1 MPIDFTLNDNQRRL
15 RREARQFA
23 EDVLSGVPVATRD
36 LPSPIERFVATRP
49 FFERLVAEGYL
60 RKCIPV
66 SVGGDCA
73 GLVDLA
79 ILAEEFYTVDAN
91 VSLTM
96 LSTVLGLAPL
106 VVGGTPDQH
115 QRFLPPFL
123 ATKGAPLAAFA
134 STEPGGS
141 ANVGSL
147 PPGEGVRTTARRF
160 GDSWVISGRKQ
171 WISAATGWN
180 GQGADLLT
188 VVCRTDA
195 NVEPSRGISIIA
207 VPRPDSGLIF
217 EHAFDMLGHR
227 AHLTPRFRLDA
238 VQVPAGNLLG
248 QEGGGLQLAAE
259 SFAGSGAL
267 VGIFGV
273 ALMRAAFQFALSFA
287 KSEKR
292 GGIQQII
299 QHQAVGYALAD
310 AKTTIEAARVLSWH
324 ACRALDTAAPGALEL
339 AIHAKVFG
347 SEAAVRVI
355 TNLMQVVG
363 VDSYGHELPLAG
375 LLQDA
380 MALPLF
386 AGGNIGVRRRQLHA
400 LMLDPAYD
408 DLATLDGV
416 CLAET
421 AFSNEE

>member
-1 MPIDFTLNDNQRRL
+1 VPIDFTLNDNQRRL

-23 EDVLSGVPVATRD
+23 KDVLSGVPVATRD
-36 LPSPIERFVATRP
+36 LPSPVERFVATRP
-49 FFERLVAEGYL
+49 FYERLVAEGFL

-106 VVGGTPDQH
+106 VVGGKPEQH

-123 ATKGAPLAAFA
+123 AAKGAPLAAFA

-217 EHAFDMLGHR
+217 EHAFDTLGHR

-238 VQVPAGNLLG
+238 VQVPA
-248 QEGGGLQLAAE
+248 EICWDKR
-259 SFAGSGAL
+259 GADSNWL
-267 VGIFGV
+267 RRALRV
-273 ALMRAAFQFALSFA
+273 AALS
-287 KSEKR
+287 S
-292 GGIQQII
+292 
-299 QHQAVGYALAD
+299 VSS
-310 AKTTIEAARVLSWH
+310 V
-324 ACRALDTAAPGALEL
+324 
-339 AIHAKVFG
+339 
-347 SEAAVRVI
+347 
-355 TNLMQVVG
+355 
-363 VDSYGHELPLAG
+363 
-375 LLQDA
+375 
-380 MALPLF
+380 
-386 AGGNIGVRRRQLHA
+386 
-400 LMLDPAYD
+400 
-408 DLATLDGV
+408 
-416 CLAET
+416 
-421 AFSNEE
+421 

>member
-1 MPIDFTLNDNQRRL
+1 MPIDFTLNDNQRQL
-15 RREARQFA
+15 RREAREFA
-23 EDVLSGVPVATRD
+23 EDVLSGVSAATRD

-49 FFERLVAEGYL
+49 FYERLVAEGFL

-66 SVGGDCA
+66 SVGGDCV

-79 ILAEEFYTVDAN
+79 IMAEEFYTVDAN

-106 VVGGTPDQH
+106 LVGGTPEQH
-115 QRFLPPFL
+115 QQFLPPFL
-123 ATKGAPLAAFA
+123 AAKGAPLAAFA

-141 ANVGSL
+141 ANLGSP
-147 PPGEGVRTTARRF
+147 PPGEGVRTTARRVD
-160 GDSWVISGRKQ
+160 DSWVISGRKQ

-207 VPRPDSGLIF
+207 VPRPGNGLIF
-217 EHAFDMLGHR
+217 EHAFDTLGHR

-248 QEGGGLQLAAE
+248 REGGGLQLMAE
-259 SFAGSGAL
+259 SFAGSTAL

-287 KSEKR
+287 RNERR
-292 GGIQQII
+292 GGTQQII
-299 QHQAVGYALAD
+299 QHQAVAYTLAN

-324 ACRALDTAAPGALEL
+324 ACRALDTGAPGALEL

-355 TNLMQVVG
+355 TDLMQVVG
-363 VDSYGHELPLAG
+363 VDSYGHELPLAS

-380 MALPLF
+380 VVLPLF
-386 AGGNIGVRRRQLHA
+386 AGGNIGVRRRQLQA

-408 DLATLDGV
+408 DLATLDGL
-416 CLAET
+416 CLSET
-421 AFSNEE
+421 VP

>member
-23 EDVLSGVPVATRD
+23 KDVLSGVSVATRD

-49 FFERLVAEGYL
+49 FYERLVAEGFL

-66 SVGGDCA
+66 SVGGDSA

-79 ILAEEFYTVDAN
+79 ILAEEFYAVDPN

-96 LSTVLGLAPL
+96 LSTMLGL
-106 VVGGTPDQH
+106 T
-115 QRFLPPFL
+115 
-123 ATKGAPLAAFA
+123 PLAAFA
-134 STEPGGS
+134 LTEPGGS
-141 ANVGSL
+141 ANVGS
-147 PPGEGVRTTARRF
+147 PSPGEGVRTTARRV

-180 GQGADLLT
+180 GEGADLLT

-195 NVEPSRGISIIA
+195 NVEPLRGISIIA

-217 EHAFDMLGHR
+217 EHAFDTLGHR
-227 AHLTPRFRLDA
+227 AHLMPRFRLDA

-363 VDSYGHELPLAG
+363 VESYGHELPLAG

-380 MALPLF
+380 VALPLF

>member
-23 EDVLSGVPVATRD
+23 KDVLSGVPVATRD
-36 LPSPIERFVATRP
+36 LPSPMERFVTART
-49 FFERLVAEGYL
+49 FYQRLVAEGFS

-73 GLVDLA
+73 GLVALA
-79 ILAEEFYTVDAN
+79 FLAEEFYTADAN

-96 LSTVLGLAPL
+96 LSTILGLTPL
-106 VVGGTPDQH
+106 VVGGTPEQR
-115 QRFLPPFL
+115 QRFLQPFL

-134 STEPGGS
+134 LTEPGGS
-141 ANVGSL
+141 ANVGS
-147 PPGEGVRTTARRF
+147 PSPGEGVRTTARRV
-160 GDSWVISGRKQ
+160 GDSRVSSGRKH

-180 GQGADLLT
+180 GEGANLLT

-217 EHAFDMLGHR
+217 EHAFNTLGHR
-227 AHLTPRFRLDA
+227 SHLTPRFRLDA

-248 QEGGGLQLAAE
+248 QEGRGLQLAAE

-339 AIHAKVFG
+339 AIHAKGFG
-347 SEAAVRVI
+347 SEAAVRGI
-355 TNLMQVVG
+355 TNPMQVVG
-363 VDSYGHELPLAG
+363 VRSYGHELRLAG

-400 LMLDPAYD
+400 LKIGRAH
-408 DLATLDGV
+408 V
-416 CLAET
+416 
-421 AFSNEE
+421 

>member
-1 MPIDFTLNDNQRRL
+1 MPIDFTLSDNQQRL

-23 EDVLSGVPVATRD
+23 KDVLSGVAVATLD

-49 FFERLVAEGYL
+49 FYERLVAEGFL

-79 ILAEEFYTVDAN
+79 ILAEEFYTVDPN

-96 LSTVLGLAPL
+96 LSTMLGLTPL
-106 VVGGTPDQH
+106 VVGGTPEQR
-115 QRFLPPFL
+115 QRFLQPFL

-134 STEPGGS
+134 LTEPGGS
-141 ANVGSL
+141 ANVGS
-147 PPGEGVRTTARRF
+147 PSPGEGVRTTARRV

-180 GQGADLLT
+180 GEGADLLT
-188 VVCRTDA
+188 VVCRTNA
-195 NVEPSRGISIIA
+195 NVEPLRGISIIA
-207 VPRPDSGLIF
+207 VPRPDSGLIV
-217 EHAFDMLGHR
+217 EHAFDTLGHR

-238 VQVPAGNLLG
+238 VPVPTGNLLG
-248 QEGGGLQLAAE
+248 QEGRGLQLAAE
-259 SFAGSGAL
+259 SFAGSAAL
-267 VGIFGV
+267 VGILGV
-273 ALMRAAFQFALSFA
+273 ALMRAAFQFALSFT
-287 KSEKR
+287 KSDQR
-292 GGIQQII
+292 GGVQQII
-299 QHQAVGYALAD
+299 HHQAVGYALAD
-310 AKTTIEAARVLSWH
+310 AKTTIEAARALSWH
-324 ACRALDTAAPGALEL
+324 ACRAFDTAAPGALEL

-355 TNLMQVVG
+355 TDLMRVVG
-363 VDSYGHELPLAG
+363 VESYGHELPLAG

-380 MALPLF
+380 VALPLF

-421 AFSNEE
+421 AFSKEE

>member
-23 EDVLSGVPVATRD
+23 KDVLSGVPVATRD

-49 FFERLVAEGYL
+49 FYERLVAEGFL

-66 SVGGDCA
+66 SVGGDS
-73 GLVDLA
+73 VKQKDLA

-106 VVGGTPDQH
+106 VVGGKPEQH
-115 QRFLPPFL
+115 QWFLPPFL
-123 ATKGAPLAAFA
+123 ATQGAPLAAFA
-134 STEPGGS
+134 LTEPGGS
-141 ANVGSL
+141 ANVGSP
-147 PPGEGVRTTARRF
+147 PPGEGVRTTARRV

-171 WISAATGWN
+171 WISTATGWD

-207 VPRPDSGLIF
+207 VPRPDSGLIL
-217 EHAFDMLGHR
+217 EHAFDTLGHR
-227 AHLTPRFRLDA
+227 AHLMPRFRLDA

-248 QEGGGLQLAAE
+248 QEGGGLQLAAQ
-259 SFAGSGAL
+259 SFAGSTAL

-287 KSEKR
+287 RSERR
-292 GGIQQII
+292 GGIQPII
-299 QHQAVGYALAD
+299 QHQAVGDALAD
-310 AKTTIEAARVLSWH
+310 AKTAIEAARVLSWH
-324 ACRALDTAAPGALEL
+324 AWRAIDMAAPGAVEL

-347 SEAAVRVI
+347 SETAGRVI
-355 TNLMQVVG
+355 AELMRVVG
-363 VDSYGHELPLAG
+363 IDSYGHELPLAG

-380 MALPLF
+380 VVLPLL

-400 LMLDPAYD
+400 LMLDSAYD
-408 DLATLDGV
+408 ELATLDGLCPAKV
-416 CLAET
+416 AT
-421 AFSNEE
+421 

>member
-1 MPIDFTLNDNQRRL
+1 M
-15 RREARQFA
+15 
-23 EDVLSGVPVATRD
+23 
-36 LPSPIERFVATRP
+36 
-49 FFERLVAEGYL
+49 AEGFL

-66 SVGGDCA
+66 SVRGDCA

-106 VVGGTPDQH
+106 VVGGTQEQQ

-123 ATKGAPLAAFA
+123 ATQGAPLAAFA
-134 STEPGGS
+134 LTEPGGS

-147 PPGEGVRTTARRF
+147 PPGEGVRTTARRV
-160 GDSWVISGRKQ
+160 GGSWVISGRKQ
-171 WISAATGWN
+171 CISAATGWN

-195 NVEPSRGISIIA
+195 SVEPSRGISIIA

-217 EHAFDMLGHR
+217 EHAFDTLGHR
-227 AHLTPRFRLDA
+227 AHLMPRFRLDA

-248 QEGGGLQLAAE
+248 QEGGGLQLAAQ
-259 SFAGSGAL
+259 SFAGSAAL

-287 KSEKR
+287 KSERR
-292 GGIQQII
+292 GGIQEII

-324 ACRALDTAAPGALEL
+324 ACRAFDTAAPGALEL
-339 AIHAKVFG
+339 AMSTPRCSDRKQRCGVD
-347 SEAAVRVI
+347 
-355 TNLMQVVG
+355 TDLMRVVG

-380 MALPLF
+380 VALPLF
-386 AGGNIGVRRRQLHA
+386 AGGKRRRA
-400 LMLDPAYD
+400 PPPVARAYIDPAYD
-408 DLATLDGV
+408 DLATLDGI

-421 AFSNEE
+421 VP